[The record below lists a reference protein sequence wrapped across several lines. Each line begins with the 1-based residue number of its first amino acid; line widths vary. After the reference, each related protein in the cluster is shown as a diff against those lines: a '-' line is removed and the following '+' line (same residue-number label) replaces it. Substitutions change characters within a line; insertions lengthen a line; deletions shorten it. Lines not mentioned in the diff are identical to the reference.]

1 MNLLVNGEPHLHGGD
16 GSIDALLEECG
27 ANAGRV
33 ALMLNG
39 EVVARASWGGTTL
52 KENDRIELL
61 VFAAGG

>member
-1 MNLLVNGEPHLHGGD
+1 MILYVNGESHEHRGD
-16 GSIDALLEECG
+16 GSVAALLDECG

-39 EVVARASWGGTTL
+39 AVVRRDAWSETTL

-61 VFAAGG
+61 MFAAGG